1 MFWTTVVE
9 KIKTHFLCSITVFE
23 IYAVYEV
30 MWKNNVELA
39 GPLMTVWRMRM
50 ACWIPKATNT
60 H

>member
-9 KIKTHFLCSITVFE
+9 KISIHLLCPVTFFE

-39 GPLMTVWRMRM
+39 RPLMTVWRMRI

-60 H
+60 R